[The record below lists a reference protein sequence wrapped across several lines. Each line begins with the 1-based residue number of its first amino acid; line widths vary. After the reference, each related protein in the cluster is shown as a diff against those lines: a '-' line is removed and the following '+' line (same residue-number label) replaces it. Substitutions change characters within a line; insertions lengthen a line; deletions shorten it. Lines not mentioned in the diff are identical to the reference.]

1 MTERPRGG
9 RGTGRVPGGRGL
21 RRSLWR
27 HPTLLKVWATAK
39 QIPRGRVT
47 TYGQL
52 AAAAGFPRAAR
63 LAGFAL
69 KNTPPKMV
77 LPWHRVLN
85 ASGKIS
91 FPPRSRPWRE
101 QKQRLE
107 AEGVVFLA
115 GRVDLRRY
123 GWKSRSDAPL
133 LD

>member
-1 MTERPRGG
+1 MRRASQVGGKLSPR
-9 RGTGRVPGGRGL
+9 
-21 RRSLWR
+21 LWK
-27 HPTLLKVWATAK
+27 HPTLLKVWNTAK
-39 QIPRGRVT
+39 AIPRGRVT

-52 AAAAGFPRAAR
+52 ATAAGFPRAAR

-69 KNTPPKMV
+69 KNTPPKLT

-85 ASGKIS
+85 AQGKIS
-91 FPPRSRPWRE
+91 FPPRSRAWRE
-101 QKQRLE
+101 QRRRLE
-107 AEGVVFLA
+107 AEGVVFLG